1 MGRAL
6 RKAEYRNSYRGC
18 FTLIMRSFLFAIGV
32 AIVAISAAIAA
43 GSVTWLFWDIWKA
56 TDLEAFRAIIG
67 AFSGA
72 FFAYLFVRFGD
83 AFKKIYDRKEA
94 NHTALV
100 KLQHYFND
108 CLNITSEN
116 IFIVD
121 NCVGVFTEA
130 RLASEDV
137 PIYMNSFHDYPIN
150 RDIVIS
156 LTNTDF
162 LNEVYSLN
170 ISLQKMNGSLTTIDR
185 AYSQLRDALLAKN
198 VDSGTYKTNAR
209 QYRERCIEIKAFL
222 LQLKDDLIH
231 LFAISNLLQKDR
243 PFLIRIIQKFVRSTY
258 PKNFSTELLIE
269 KTRVAAEIESY
280 AKASAENIK
289 KTQAK

>member
-1 MGRAL
+1 MKSL
-6 RKAEYRNSYRGC
+6 
-18 FTLIMRSFLFAIGV
+18 LFAIGV

-43 GSVTWLFWDIWKA
+43 GSVTWLFWDMWKA

-72 FFAYLFVRFGD
+72 FFAYIFVRFGD
-83 AFKKIYDRKEA
+83 ALKKIYDRKEA

-108 CLNITSEN
+108 CLNITSDN
-116 IFIVD
+116 MFIIED
-121 NCVGVFTEA
+121 CVGVFTEV
-130 RLASEDV
+130 RLASDDV

-156 LTNTDF
+156 LTNVDF

-170 ISLQKMNGSLTTIDR
+170 VSLQKMNDSLTTIDR
-185 AYSQLRDALLAKN
+185 AYSQLRDAFLAKN

-209 QYRERCIEIKAFL
+209 QHRERCAEIKAFL
-222 LQLKDDLIH
+222 LQLKEDLIH
-231 LFAISNLLQKDR
+231 LFAISNLLQKNR
-243 PFLIRIIQKFVRSTY
+243 PFLVRIIQSLVRTTY
-258 PKNFSTELLIE
+258 PKGFDAQLPIE
-269 KTRVAAEIESY
+269 QKRVAAEIEGI
-280 AKASAENIK
+280 AKASAQKIQK
-289 KTQAK
+289 IQGK